1 MSKSKVRHANTMRKR
16 VFLTTF
22 LPYLFIYSGLAEEP
36 CDTLRLS
43 LSDAL
48 VWAEGENSGVRMAA
62 EGVRMARQEKSRLG
76 SAWWPTITLTGEA
89 IHTTTPIELTRTVDN
104 LTDGALDA
112 LDAIVAAN
120 PPLEGILQSV
130 REAEIG
136 VELAPRN
143 TASVGVAFAWP
154 VFSGG
159 KRVAATRAGA
169 LGVELAGA
177 TYDGVRQRVWSAT
190 IEAYFGVQVAQL
202 SVDVCEQALA
212 SSLTLVRQA
221 RSLER
226 EGMINKAERLA
237 AEVGASTMAAELA
250 GAHTRLA
257 VAEAGLGA
265 LLGLDSLHILPTT
278 PLIALEYIPPQ
289 ADFIAL
295 IDNNSTIRSARVEQQ
310 LAEEKLRLEQG
321 RYSPDIALVG
331 GHRLWSEGID
341 RGLVPRTF
349 VGVAASWTLFDGAN
363 REYSVAKSRSLVRLA
378 GLAEQQRRQELEVQV
393 RQLYGTLQQSLTQ
406 LSTMNSTVDLAQELA
421 RMRHRAFTEGMATS
435 SEVVQSEV
443 ALAEARLGRIAVLYQ
458 WNIAWAE
465 LLALCGKSPVEQ
477 IE

>member
-1 MSKSKVRHANTMRKR
+1 MRKR
-16 VFLTTF
+16 VFLTTV
-22 LPYLFIYSGLAEEP
+22 LPYLFIYSGSAQVP

-48 VWAEGENSGVRMAA
+48 AWAEEENSGVRMAA
-62 EGVRMARQEKSRLG
+62 EGVRMAQQDKLRLR
-76 SAWWPTITLTGEA
+76 SAWWPTISLTGEA

-112 LDAIVAAN
+112 FDAIVAAN
-120 PPLEGILQSV
+120 PPLESILQSV

-159 KRVAATRAGA
+159 KRVAATKAGE
-169 LGVELAGA
+169 LGVKLAGT

-190 IEAYFGVQVAQL
+190 LEAYFGVQVARL

-265 LLGLDSLHILPTT
+265 LLGIDSLHILPTT
-278 PLIALEYIPPQ
+278 PLFVLEYIPSQ
-289 ADFIAL
+289 AEFIAL
-295 IDNNSTIRSARVEQQ
+295 LDNNPTIRSARVEQR
-310 LAEEKLRLEQG
+310 LAEEGLRLEQS
-321 RYSPDIALVG
+321 RYLPDIALVG

-421 RMRHRAFTEGMATS
+421 RMRHKAFTEGMATS

-458 WNIAWAE
+458 WNIAWVE

-477 IE
+477 IEQLYDYEE